1 MYSCEGGGLRVFGGF
16 RAGWIGYRGGG
27 WRWGVLKTR
36 LFILGSG
43 GGEKPMWEA
52 VNPGDQT
59 ISPKCE
65 P

>member
-1 MYSCEGGGLRVFGGF
+1 MGALERVGLDIGVGGGDE
-16 RAGWIGYRGGG
+16 
-27 WRWGVLKTR
+27 VLKTR

-59 ISPKCE
+59 ISHKCE

>member
-1 MYSCEGGGLRVFGGF
+1 MFGGF

-27 WRWGVLKTR
+27 VEMGVLKTR

-59 ISPKCE
+59 II
-65 P
+65 

>member
-1 MYSCEGGGLRVFGGF
+1 MFGGF

-27 WRWGVLKTR
+27 VGMGVLKTR

-52 VNPGDQT
+52 VNRGDQT
-59 ISPKCE
+59 II
-65 P
+65 